1 MWCSMET
8 VGGVKAQRI
17 QPYIIHKGFSFF
29 FTTKTLIRA
38 KNREFNHWNGY
49 FGDDFGP
56 SLLQIKS

>member
-1 MWCSMET
+1 MET

-17 QPYIIHKGFSFF
+17 QPYIIHKVFFF

-49 FGDDFGP
+49 FWVDFRP